1 MLALRRLFDQPL
13 VAQALKWLLAV
24 DAPISAAAA
33 SSVAA
38 RATVQKQAQHAR
50 ARRIGDGAGDGRKLA
65 VGEVGIHISALIEV

>member
-33 SSVAA
+33 SSVAVRARPSRSRHSMRA
-38 RATVQKQAQHAR
+38 RA
-50 ARRIGDGAGDGRKLA
+50 G
-65 VGEVGIHISALIEV
+65 SAMAPATEESWLSAKSESIFRL